1 MDALTYYDFRID
13 AWRPD
18 TLPLKR
24 LSEYMAELAKLFGS
38 TEHVHLIKVRMG
50 SAIPELAV
58 HKTAQPKVETRLSLV
73 GKIDTPADIANPFNK
88 LNKYLHEDNASAT
101 LRKKNGAVLI
111 DFPGKKIP
119 LAEEVTVHEAGSSL
133 EGVVIRVGGS
143 DDTVPVWL
151 ENEEKQRLHCTTSK
165 VIAKD
170 LAVHLFGD
178 PIRVTGNGKWRRG
191 IDRTWSLES
200 FTIKSWE
207 PLEND
212 DLASVIRDLRAVP
225 GSGWN
230 EMEDAQATW
239 RSLRNET

>member
-1 MDALTYYDFRID
+1 MDDLTYYDFRID

-38 TEHVHLIKVRMG
+38 TEHVHLIKVRAG

-58 HKTAQPKVETRLSLV
+58 HKTAQSKVEARLSLV
-73 GKIDTPADIANPFNK
+73 GTPGAPADVTSPFQK
-88 LNKYLHEDNASAT
+88 LNKYLHEDNACAT
-101 LRKKNGAVLI
+101 LRKKGGALLI
-111 DFPGKKIP
+111 DFPGKRTP
-119 LAEEVTVHEAGSSL
+119 LAEEVTLHEAGSL
-133 EGVVIRVGGS
+133 DGVVIRVGGS

-151 ENEEKQRLHCTTSK
+151 EGENQKRLYCTASK
-165 VIAKD
+165 AIAKD
-170 LAVHLFGD
+170 LAVHLFGEA
-178 PIRVTGNGKWRRG
+178 IRVTGNGKWRRS
-191 IDRTWSLES
+191 IDRTWHLDS

-207 PLEND
+207 ALEKD

-230 EMEDAQATW
+230 AMEDAQSTW

>member
-1 MDALTYYDFRID
+1 MDDLTYYDFRID

-38 TEHVHLIKVRMG
+38 TEHVHLIKVRAG

-58 HKTAQPKVETRLSLV
+58 HKTAQLKVEARLSLV
-73 GKIDTPADIANPFNK
+73 GTTGAPADITNPFRK
-88 LNKYLHEDNASAT
+88 LNTFLLEDNACAT
-101 LRKKNGAVLI
+101 LRKKGGAMLI
-111 DFPGKKIP
+111 DFPGKKTP
-119 LAEEVTVHEAGSSL
+119 LAEEVTIHEAGSL
-133 EGVVIRVGGS
+133 DGVVIRVGGS

-151 ENEEKQRLHCTTSK
+151 EDENRQRLGCTTSRS
-165 VIAKD
+165 IAKE
-170 LAVHLFGD
+170 LATHLFGEV
-178 PIRVTGNGKWRRG
+178 IRVNGNGKWRRSS
-191 IDRTWSLES
+191 DRIWHLEN

-207 PLEND
+207 ALQKD
-212 DLASVIRDLRAVP
+212 DLESAIRDLRAVP

-230 EMEDAQATW
+230 EMEDAQTAW